1 MDQKE
6 LLAAAEAA
14 ERVANAQTP
23 EEQRIADMAMMR
35 HTEAIKI
42 GMMYAK
48 LNRVSETPHLT
59 ERLPLRD
66 EGDDF
71 GVVEARIPADL
82 FFRLC
87 QQKNFGQDGFYSD
100 EGIRDIHKA
109 HPFTKVKTV
118 SGKLVVGSA
127 GVPAHR
133 SSGRVNFGRGTLNL
147 PN

>member
-1 MDQKE
+1 MDQKQ
-6 LLAAAEAA
+6 LLAAADAA
-14 ERVANAQTP
+14 ERVANAQSP

-35 HTEAIKI
+35 HTEALKI
-42 GMMYAK
+42 GMMYAR
-48 LNRVSETPHLT
+48 LNRVSDTPHLT

-66 EGDDF
+66 EGDDI
-71 GVVEARIPADL
+71 GVVEARIPQEL
-82 FFRLC
+82 VFRLC
-87 QQKNFGQDGFYSD
+87 QQKNFGPDGFYSD

-118 SGKLVVGSA
+118 SGKLMVGSA
-127 GVPAHR
+127 GVPAR